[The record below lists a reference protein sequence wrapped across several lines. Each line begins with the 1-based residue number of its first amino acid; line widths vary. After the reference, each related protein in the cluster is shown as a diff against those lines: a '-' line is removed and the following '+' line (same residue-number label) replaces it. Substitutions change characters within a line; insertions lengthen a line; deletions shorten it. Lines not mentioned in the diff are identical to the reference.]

1 MDESKMKHPQNITA
15 AAAAADNL
23 QTPAYTGARFNSLGF
38 CINHHNVRL
47 CTVTSGGKYKI
58 LRKICPKCGSNSL
71 RSNLTRFRVTTLH
84 GLGKKELPT
93 REVPKDKLS
102 AIEGGSGSGGDK
114 KIKASDKAAKKSS
127 GPLLEKNGTTDMKKK
142 KSVLPQQPNT
152 KVRQS
157 KRSTAS
163 SPTPQLGGGKSK
175 SECKS
180 RQELPDD
187 QPPSQQRPRSKSR
200 TRKKTTRKE
209 DDKPARS
216 RSSTPIPDKPA
227 RSRSSTPIPNKPA
240 RSRSSTPVLT
250 NMSSSKSVEAKVK
263 DITNKFADGTL
274 EKAIDYAEL
283 GKLITMKE
291 SDEDTLP
298 TVPSEQSTVNKSVEE
313 KVKELTKSLVAN
325 YTELDK
331 LIKMK
336 DDEFTLTTSPSQTL
350 ASHGPFKRQ
359 LSEMTSGS
367 FKSKQAVLSIDESG
381 LIVELYE
388 KNSDGLVGQE
398 KKSSGSGNG
407 LKLRRSPKLKQ
418 KILTN

>member
-1 MDESKMKHPQNITA
+1 MRHPQNITAA

-38 CINHHNVRL
+38 CISHHNVRL

-71 RSNLTRFRVTTLH
+71 RSNLTRFRVNTLH

-93 REVPKDKLS
+93 RDVPKDMLS
-102 AIEGGSGSGGDK
+102 AIEGGSSSGGDNMK
-114 KIKASDKAAKKSS
+114 VKSSDKAAKKSS
-127 GPLLEKNGTTDMKKK
+127 GPLLEKNGTDMKK
-142 KSVLPQQPNT
+142 KSVLPQPNT

-163 SPTPQLGGGKSK
+163 PPTPQLEGGKSK
-175 SECKS
+175 SELKP
-180 RQELPDD
+180 RHELPGG

-209 DDKPARS
+209 DDKSSRI

-227 RSRSSTPIPNKPA
+227 RSRSSTPIPI
-240 RSRSSTPVLT
+240 T
-250 NMSSSKSVEAKVK
+250 MSSSKSVEAKVK
-263 DITNKFADGTL
+263 EITNKFAVGTL
-274 EKAIDYAEL
+274 EKAVDYAEL
-283 GKLITMKE
+283 GKLITMKD
-291 SDEDTLP
+291 DENTLP
-298 TVPSEQSTVNKSVEE
+298 TVPSAQSTMNKSVEE

-331 LIKMK
+331 LLKMK
-336 DDEFTLTTSPSQTL
+336 DDESTLPTSPSQSTNP
-350 ASHGPFKRQ
+350 GPFKRQ
-359 LSEMTSGS
+359 LSELTSGS
-367 FKSKQAVLSIDESG
+367 FKSKQAILSIDESG

-398 KKSSGSGNG
+398 KKNIGSGNG
-407 LKLRRSPKLKQ
+407 LKLRRSSKLKQ

>member
-1 MDESKMKHPQNITA
+1 MKHPQNITA
-15 AAAAADNL
+15 SAATAADNL

-47 CTVTSGGKYKI
+47 CTVTSAGKYKI

-71 RSNLTRFRVTTLH
+71 RSNLTRFRVNTLH

-93 REVPKDKLS
+93 REVPKDMLS
-102 AIEGGSGSGGDK
+102 AIEGGGSGGGSDK
-114 KIKASDKAAKKSS
+114 KAKSSDRAAKKSS
-127 GPLLEKNGTTDMKKK
+127 GLLLEKNGATDMKK
-142 KSVLPQQPNT
+142 KSVLPQPNT
-152 KVRQS
+152 KVRKS

-163 SPTPQLGGGKSK
+163 SPTPQFGGGKSK
-175 SECKS
+175 SERKS
-180 RQELPDD
+180 RHESPDD
-187 QPPSQQRPRSKSR
+187 QPPSKQRPRSKSR
-200 TRKKTTRKE
+200 TRKTTTRKE

-216 RSSTPIPDKPA
+216 RSSTPIPDKPV
-227 RSRSSTPIPNKPA
+227 RSRSI
-240 RSRSSTPVLT
+240 TPVLT

-263 DITNKFADGTL
+263 EISNKFSDGTL

-291 SDEDTLP
+291 SDENTLP

-313 KVKELTKSLVAN
+313 KVKELTKSLLAN
-325 YTELDK
+325 YTELDR

-336 DDEFTLTTSPSQTL
+336 DDEFTLSTCPSQSTNP
-350 ASHGPFKRQ
+350 GTFKRQ
-359 LSEMTSGS
+359 LSEQTSGS
-367 FKSKQAVLSIDESG
+367 FKSKQAVLSIDKSG

-388 KNSDGLVGQE
+388 REKSGDSAGQQ
-398 KKSSGSGNG
+398 KKSSVSGNG
-407 LKLRRSPKLKQ
+407 LQLRRSSKLKQ

>member
-1 MDESKMKHPQNITA
+1 MKHPQNITAA

-38 CINHHNVRL
+38 CISHHNVRL

-71 RSNLTRFRVTTLH
+71 RSNLTRFRVNTLH

-102 AIEGGSGSGGDK
+102 AIEGGSGSGRDK
-114 KIKASDKAAKKSS
+114 KVKVSDKAAKKSS

-142 KSVLPQQPNT
+142 SVLPQPNT
-152 KVRQS
+152 KVH

-163 SPTPQLGGGKSK
+163 SPTPQLEGGKSK
-175 SECKS
+175 SERKP
-180 RQELPDD
+180 RHELPGD

-200 TRKKTTRKE
+200 TRKKTTPPLP
-209 DDKPARS
+209 DKPARS

-227 RSRSSTPIPNKPA
+227 RSRSI
-240 RSRSSTPVLT
+240 TPVLT

-283 GKLITMKE
+283 GKLITMKKE
-291 SDEDTLP
+291 SDENTLP
-298 TVPSEQSTVNKSVEE
+298 TVPSEQSTMNKSVEE

-331 LIKMK
+331 LLKMK
-336 DDEFTLTTSPSQTL
+336 DDESTLPTSPSQSTNP
-350 ASHGPFKRQ
+350 GPLKRQ
-359 LSEMTSGS
+359 LSELTSGS

-398 KKSSGSGNG
+398 KKNSGSSNG
-407 LKLRRSPKLKQ
+407 LKLRRSSKLKQ